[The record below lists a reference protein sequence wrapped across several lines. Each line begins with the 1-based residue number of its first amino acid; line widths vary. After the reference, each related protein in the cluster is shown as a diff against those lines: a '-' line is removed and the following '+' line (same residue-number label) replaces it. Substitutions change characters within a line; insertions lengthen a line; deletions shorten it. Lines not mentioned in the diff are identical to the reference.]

1 MVIMRIHYAW
11 KEWFAKEQSGDFMW
25 RQVWDPAGKDTGIL
39 CHNFPYDIYR
49 YFFLSYLLNNSKL
62 LKNKLCG
69 GKINNLL
76 LH

>member
-49 YFFLSYLLNNSKL
+49 YFFFTVSYLIIV
-62 LKNKLCG
+62 CF
-69 GKINNLL
+69 
-76 LH
+76 

>member
-49 YFFLSYLLNNSKL
+49 YFFLSYLL
-62 LKNKLCG
+62 
-69 GKINNLL
+69 KITVCF
-76 LH
+76 